1 MLLRPRQR
9 LVVVLNAATNAAVV
23 AVLQQMPSHKS
34 ETVAPRLSSLAGF
47 FGSTDCS
54 YVVVVGYAKLET
66 RGGAHVFSVLRMLC
80 LKIFLPDRPLR
91 LIHPSGI
98 AVRL

>member
-9 LVVVLNAATNAAVV
+9 LVAVLQAAANAVV

-47 FGSTDCS
+47 FGSTGS
-54 YVVVVGYAKLET
+54 YGVVG
-66 RGGAHVFSVLRMLC
+66 LC
-80 LKIFLPDRPLR
+80 Q
-91 LIHPSGI
+91 
-98 AVRL
+98 A

>member
-9 LVVVLNAATNAAVV
+9 LVAVLNAATNAAVV

-47 FGSTDCS
+47 FGSTVCS
-54 YVVVVGYAKLET
+54 YVVVGFAKLET
-66 RGGAHVFSVLRMLC
+66 QGGAHVFSVLRMLC

>member
-9 LVVVLNAATNAAVV
+9 LVAVLNAATNGAVV

-47 FGSTDCS
+47 FGSTGS
-54 YVVVVGYAKLET
+54 YGVVG
-66 RGGAHVFSVLRMLC
+66 LC
-80 LKIFLPDRPLR
+80 Q
-91 LIHPSGI
+91 
-98 AVRL
+98 A

>member
-9 LVVVLNAATNAAVV
+9 LVAVLNAATNAVV

-47 FGSTDCS
+47 FGSTGS
-54 YVVVVGYAKLET
+54 YGVVG
-66 RGGAHVFSVLRMLC
+66 LC
-80 LKIFLPDRPLR
+80 Q
-91 LIHPSGI
+91 
-98 AVRL
+98 A

>member
-9 LVVVLNAATNAAVV
+9 LVAVLNAATNAVV

-47 FGSTDCS
+47 FGSTGS
-54 YVVVVGYAKLET
+54 
-66 RGGAHVFSVLRMLC
+66 RMV
-80 LKIFLPDRPLR
+80 
-91 LIHPSGI
+91 S
-98 AVRL
+98 